1 MVIAS
6 AVSQNSYN
14 GADPFNKLSTAFQ
27 PFFGQ
32 TANIFGRRWLIIA
45 AVALFTLGSGIA
57 GGAWDMPMLIAGR
70 VVQGIGGGGIQT
82 MIQLIICD
90 LVPLRE
96 RGNILAVLFAAVTIG
111 TSLGPFVGGIIIE
124 KTTWRWVFYMWVLL
138 SFTSDQ
144 PRTNSIKETFQ

>member
-14 GADPFNKLSTAFQ
+14 GTDPLDKLSTASQ

-32 TANIFGRRWLIIA
+32 TANIFGRRWLMIT
-45 AVALFTLGSGIA
+45 AVALFTLGSGVA

-70 VVQGIGGGGIQT
+70 VVRGIGGGGIQT

-96 RGNILAVLFAAVTIG
+96 RGSILAVLFAKVTIA

-124 KTTWRWVFYMWVLL
+124 KNTWR
-138 SFTSDQ
+138 
-144 PRTNSIKETFQ
+144 